1 MFKIIKI
8 NLIVFFAILLLIEF
22 YLKFFTNVNTASFFQ
37 KVNQNYPVARF
48 KSNIKKKFSREFN
61 FKNPVINKINNYG
74 YVNDLDY
81 NKNDTGVTAV
91 IGDSYIEAFMVPNDK
106 TIFGRLFNNNNIKA
120 YSFGVSGAALPQ
132 YLAFSEFALHEFNID
147 RLIFNIVGNDFD
159 ESILKY
165 KSSPGFHYFDQ
176 DNNFKKI
183 RIDYKASPIKN
194 LIRYSSLANYLNS
207 NINIKAIIK
216 TKLLKKQYLENESN
230 FSDEKYK
237 LSYKAIDEFLK
248 RLNEIN
254 LEKKN
259 ITIIIDYIR
268 FLIYEPDTIISDY
281 NFYILKMFNY
291 MEQQANKYGFC
302 TINLKKTFEDDYK
315 VNQKRFDWEFDSH
328 WNEYGHLVAYNEYL
342 EKCR

>member
-81 NKNDTGVTAV
+81 NKNDTEVTAV

-106 TIFGRLFNNNNIKA
+106 TIFGRLLNNNNIKA
-120 YSFGVSGAALPQ
+120 YSFGASGAALPQ
-132 YLAFSEFALHEFNID
+132 YLAFSEFALNEFNID
-147 RLIFNIVGNDFD
+147 KLVFNIVGNDFD

-176 DNNFKKI
+176 DNNFNKI
-183 RIDYKASPIKN
+183 RIDYKTSLIKN
-194 LIRYSSLANYLNS
+194 LIRYSSLANYLNT

-216 TKLLKKQYLENESN
+216 TKLLKKQYLEDSSM
-230 FSDEKYK
+230 SDEKYK
-237 LSYKAIDEFLK
+237 LSYMAIDEFLK
-248 RLNEIN
+248 KLNEIN

-259 ITIIIDYIR
+259 IAIIIDYIR
-268 FLIYEPDTIISDY
+268 LLIYEPNIILSDDNVY
-281 NFYILKMFNY
+281 TLKMFDY
-291 MEQQANKYGFC
+291 MEQKANEYGFC
-302 TINLKKTFEDDYK
+302 VINLKKAFEDDYK
-315 VNQKRFDWEFDSH
+315 MNQKRFDWEFDSH
-328 WNEYGHLVAYNEYL
+328 WNKNGHLVAYNEYL
-342 EKCR
+342 NKCR